1 MAEMG
6 FRAFGQVLVACAPVA
21 AATALL
27 VGAAVGVAAGQT
39 PAPGSGGGTVDAGF
53 GRGVTIGSG
62 DGTAS
67 LTVRARMQIRSTTS
81 DTPDDERPANADV
94 SIRRM
99 RLVFQGNARGPALTY
114 YVQLSFATL
123 DTEADLR
130 VPLRDAYVTWT
141 VGRDATLRIG
151 QMKVPFS
158 RQRVVS
164 SSAMQLVDRALVVGE
179 LNLDRDVGA
188 QWSARVPGTGRRVGY
203 TLGIFGGEGRNRAG
217 RDLGYLYTAR
227 IEASPLRSFDAYSEA
242 DLRRDP
248 APRVAIG
255 AGVGY
260 NQNTNRP
267 RSTIGDPYPAGDF
280 DYRHAEVDAVFKQRG
295 FSLTGELMYRGA
307 DTDRRTVSF
316 NGAPITIASRSGWGG
331 YIQGGQ
337 MLTARVEMSG
347 RYGRLSPREGT
358 ADTLVPS
365 HEFVAGA
372 SYYASEHNLKVQGD
386 YTHLRATGAPRAG
399 RQVRVQLQLFF

>member
-1 MAEMG
+1 MQIPG
-6 FRAFGQVLVACAPVA
+6 FWRRLRTSAPFA

-27 VGAAVGVAAGQT
+27 VGAATATAAGQT
-39 PAPGSGGGTVDAGF
+39 PAPAPGGATVDAGF
-53 GRGVTIGSG
+53 GRGVTISSDDGS
-62 DGTAS
+62 AS
-67 LTVRARMQIRSTTS
+67 LNIRARMQVRSTTS
-81 DTPDDERPANADV
+81 DTPDDERPASADISV
-94 SIRRM
+94 RRM
-99 RLVFQGNARGPALTY
+99 RLVFQGNARGDALTY

-123 DTEADLR
+123 DTEPDLR

-141 VGRDATLRIG
+141 VGQNAMLRVG

-164 SSAMQLVDRALVVGE
+164 SSAMQLVDRAVVVGE

-188 QWSARVPGTGRRVGY
+188 QWSARLPGTGKRVGY
-203 TLGIFGGEGRNRAG
+203 TLGFFGGEGRNRSG

-227 IEASPLRSFDAYSEA
+227 VEGWPLGPFDDYVEA
-242 DLRRDP
+242 DVRRDP
-248 APRVAIG
+248 TPRLAIG

-267 RSTIGDPYPAGDF
+267 RSTIGEPYPAGDF

-295 FSLTGELMYRGA
+295 LSLTGELMYRSA
-307 DTDRRTVSF
+307 DTDRRTVNV
-316 NGAPITIASRSGWGG
+316 NGVPITIASRSGWGA

-337 MLTARVEMSG
+337 MLTSRVEVSG

-372 SYYASEHNLKVQGD
+372 SYYAFEHNLKVQGD
-386 YTHLRATGAPRAG
+386 FTYLRATGGPRAG
-399 RQVRVQLQLFF
+399 RQVRVQVQLYF